1 MIIQGSPEWFSAR
14 LGKATASKIT
24 DILSTLKTGESASR
38 KNYRVELVCE
48 RLTGLKAE
56 GYTNHH
62 MERGTS
68 LEPIARAL
76 YEFKNDVVVDEIGFA
91 EHPTIEMTGAS
102 PDGLV
107 GKDGLVEIKCPTAGN
122 HVDTILSGK
131 SPSKYYAQMQWQMVC
146 TGRDWC
152 DFVSYCPEVGEHLAL
167 FVTRVHRDNK
177 WIEETEVAV
186 SRFLDEVTQLTQQLK
201 DLKDE

>member
-24 DILSTLKTGESASR
+24 DILATLKTGEAASR

-56 GYTNHH
+56 GYTNSH
-62 MERGTS
+62 MERGTA

-76 YEFKNDVVVDEIGFA
+76 YEFKQDVVVDEIGFVI
-91 EHPTIEMTGAS
+91 HPDMEMSGAS
-102 PDGLV
+102 PDGLI
-107 GKDGLVEIKCPTAGN
+107 GEDGLVEIKCPTAGN

-131 SPSKYYAQMQWQMVC
+131 SPSKYYAQMQWQMAC
-146 TGRDWC
+146 TNRLWC
-152 DFVSYCPEVGEHLAL
+152 DFVSYCPEVGDKLAL
-167 FVTRVHRDNK
+167 FVTRVHRDDA
-177 WIEETEVAV
+177 WIVETEMAV
-186 SRFLDEVTQLTQQLK
+186 SKFLIEVSELTQQLK
-201 DLKDE
+201 DLQDE

>member
-24 DILSTLKTGESASR
+24 DILATLKTGEAASR

-56 GYTNHH
+56 GYTNSH
-62 MERGTS
+62 MERGTA

-76 YEFKNDVVVDEIGFA
+76 YEFKQDVVVDEIGFVI
-91 EHPTIEMTGAS
+91 HPDMEMSGAS
-102 PDGLV
+102 PDGLI

-131 SPSKYYAQMQWQMVC
+131 SPSKYYAQMQWQMAC
-146 TGRDWC
+146 TNRLWC
-152 DFVSYCPEVGEHLAL
+152 DFVSYCPEVGDKLAL
-167 FVTRVHRDNK
+167 FVTRVHRDDA
-177 WIEETEVAV
+177 WIVETEMAV
-186 SRFLDEVTQLTQQLK
+186 SKFLIEVSELTQQLK
-201 DLKDE
+201 DLQDE